1 MDKGKNAYE
10 DRKNK
15 KYILKNKKRKYR
27 WLV

>member
-27 WLV
+27 

>member
-15 KYILKNKKRKYR
+15 KYILKNKKGIIND
-27 WLV
+27 